1 MANILVVEDDKKL
14 NKGVTFSLKKAGH
27 NVESAYNL
35 AEAKFILLNSVVE
48 LILLD
53 IGLPDGSGLDLCKT
67 FCKTKKIVL
76 FTANDTEVDMIKGFE
91 MGCDDYIPKPFSLE
105 VLNYKLKAILNNQ
118 KANDE
123 NIFNY
128 LDLKIDYS
136 KGTVIF
142 QGVTLNLTPR
152 EYKLLELLTK
162 NKKWVLTKEIILE
175 QLWDSSGNFV
185 DENTI
190 SVNIRRL
197 RKKLLED
204 AKAPKYIITVF
215 GIGYTFGEENGKWF
229 K

>member
-162 NKKWVLTKEIILE
+162 NKK
-175 QLWDSSGNFV
+175 
-185 DENTI
+185 
-190 SVNIRRL
+190 
-197 RKKLLED
+197 
-204 AKAPKYIITVF
+204 
-215 GIGYTFGEENGKWF
+215 
-229 K
+229 